1 MPTEETTPT
10 TAPGG
15 VLGYNRVMR
24 CNLHALMEYK
34 GGDYLIYSDLM
45 TALAKTLKKR
55 IKDKHQNVILVV
67 GPTGS
72 GKSTCALNL
81 IYALEPDWNIA
92 ENYVYSAEDLARKLK
107 YRATASKI
115 TLYDEGSVSLNSL
128 NSIRRSDN
136 MQVVLLDTCR
146 SLGWTT
152 VICIPSINDLNKRIR
167 DHLIDYVLV
176 CSNKPLAPGLEARGF
191 FELYKPG
198 RDTWAKSTYY
208 HLIGAGTYKKIEGK
222 KAEIYD
228 RIKYEHQM
236 ALIGG
241 FVNQYTE
248 NENEAE

>member
-1 MPTEETTPT
+1 MTDEDGAP
-10 TAPGG
+10 PGG
-15 VLGYNRVMR
+15 IVGYNRVLK
-24 CNLHALMEYK
+24 CKLHGLMEYK
-34 GGDYLIYSDLM
+34 GGDYWIYSDLM
-45 TALAKTLKKR
+45 TALARTLKQR
-55 IKDKHQNVILVV
+55 IKQKHQNVILVV

-81 IYALEPDWNIA
+81 IYAMDPDWNIA

-152 VICIPSINDLNKRIR
+152 IICIPSINDLNKRIR

-176 CSNKPLAPGLEARGF
+176 CSNKPLDPRLEARGF

-222 KAEIYD
+222 KAELYD
-228 RIKYEHQM
+228 RIKYQHQM
-236 ALIGG
+236 ALIGD
-241 FVNQYTE
+241 FVNKYET
-248 NENEAE
+248 NSEAE

>member
-1 MPTEETTPT
+1 MSESETIP
-10 TAPGG
+10 PGG
-15 VLGYNRVMR
+15 IEGYNRVLK
-24 CNLHALMEYK
+24 CKLHALMPYK
-34 GGDYLIYSDLM
+34 GGDYWIYSDLM
-45 TALAKTLKKR
+45 TALARTLKQR
-55 IKDKHQNVILVV
+55 IKQKHQNVVLVV

-81 IYALEPDWNIA
+81 IYAMDPDWNIA

-152 VICIPSINDLNKRIR
+152 IICIPSINDLNKRIR

-176 CSNKPLAPGLEARGF
+176 CSNKPLDPRLEARGF

-222 KAEIYD
+222 KAELYD

-236 ALIGG
+236 ALIGD
-241 FVNQYTE
+241 FVNKYET
-248 NENEAE
+248 NSEAE

>member
-1 MPTEETTPT
+1 MTEEA
-10 TAPGG
+10 TAPPGG
-15 VLGYNRVMR
+15 VLGYNRLMR

-34 GGDYLIYSDLM
+34 NGEYCIYSDLM
-45 TALAKTLKKR
+45 QALARSLKRR

-81 IYALEPDWNIA
+81 IYELNPDWNLA

-176 CSNKPLAPGLEARGF
+176 CNNKPLAPGLEARGF
-191 FELYKPG
+191 FELYKPS

-208 HLIGAGTYKKIEGK
+208 HLIGAGTYNKIVGK
-222 KAEIYD
+222 KAELYD

-236 ALIGG
+236 NLISD
-241 FVNQYTE
+241 FVEQYAD
-248 NENEAE
+248 NENEAD

>member
-1 MPTEETTPT
+1 MTDEDGAP
-10 TAPGG
+10 PGG
-15 VLGYNRVMR
+15 IVGYNRVLK
-24 CNLHALMEYK
+24 CKLHGLMEYK
-34 GGDYLIYSDLM
+34 GGDYWIYSDLI
-45 TALAKTLKKR
+45 TALARTLKQR
-55 IKDKHQNVILVV
+55 IKQKHQNVILVV

-81 IYALEPDWNIA
+81 IYAMDPDWNIA

-152 VICIPSINDLNKRIR
+152 IICIPSINDLNKRIR

-176 CSNKPLAPGLEARGF
+176 CSNKPLDPRLEARGF

-222 KAEIYD
+222 KAELYD

-236 ALIGG
+236 ALIGD
-241 FVNQYTE
+241 FVNKYET
-248 NENEAE
+248 NSEAE

>member
-1 MPTEETTPT
+1 MSESETIP
-10 TAPGG
+10 PGG
-15 VLGYNRVMR
+15 IEGYNRVLK
-24 CNLHALMEYK
+24 CKLHALMPYK
-34 GGDYLIYSDLM
+34 GGDYWIYSDLM
-45 TALAKTLKKR
+45 TALARTLKQR
-55 IKDKHQNVILVV
+55 IKQKHQNVVLVV

-81 IYALEPDWNIA
+81 IYAMDPDWNIA

-152 VICIPSINDLNKRIR
+152 IICIPSINDLNKRIR

-176 CSNKPLAPGLEARGF
+176 CSNKPLDPRLEARGF

-208 HLIGAGTYKKIEGK
+208 HLLGAGTYKKIEGK
-222 KAEIYD
+222 KAELYD

-236 ALIGG
+236 ALIGD
-241 FVNQYTE
+241 FVNKYET
-248 NENEAE
+248 NSEAE